1 SPQNKDL
8 FMARRWSFQHD
19 VMRRDR
25 RSWATSRS
33 RGKRMMAN
41 RSGSIVVT
49 IVIAMVVVGL
59 LIGVTWFFLRGDSNA
74 EIDAPLLSQAKRDSF
89 EHVVIEQGEVESSSN
104 VDVVCEIKSR
114 SMGSGGVAIL
124 WVIDEGARVKK
135 GERLVELDASALEQ
149 EMKQQRNVVNSSLAA
164 KISAEALLQQ
174 AIIAK
179 QEYLDGTFTTEEK
192 ALLSE
197 IAVAEQDLRKAKL
210 QLQSAERLAA
220 KGLVTSLQLEAD
232 QFAVRNAMNVL
243 DSATGRLAV
252 LRELT
257 KKKMLVQFDSDIET
271 AKANVES
278 QTKIHEEELD
288 KLADLED
295 QITKCVILAPD
306 DGVVVHANKF
316 SSRGS
321 AEFVVEAGSTVRER
335 QTIVRLPDPTKMQVK
350 AKVNE
355 SQISLIKEGM
365 PVQVKIGASDGEALR
380 GRVTKVNKYA
390 EPNSWFSSQVKEFAT
405 TIAILDPPS
414 SIRTGM
420 TAEVRIMVDHQSDAL
435 QIPVQAVH
443 EHRGHTFCLV
453 KNGTG
458 YETREIEIG
467 ASNDK
472 AVTIANGLSE
482 GDMVAMNPRRHLD
495 LLQLPEIAD
504 TPVTTSVAFTEYQ
517 QNASSAD
524 SQTAGAARGPSGG
537 APGER
542 GPGGS
547 ESNAGGGPP
556 NPEQMVAGMFQ
567 RMDTNGDGQLSADEL
582 PAERRD
588 DMLQSDTNGDG
599 MLDRAEM
606 TARMRARFAS
616 GGGGGPGGPRGG
628 FSGGGQ

>member
-1 SPQNKDL
+1 
-8 FMARRWSFQHD
+8 
-19 VMRRDR
+19 DR
-25 RSWATSRS
+25 RSRATSRS

-453 KNGTG
+453 KNGNG

-547 ESNAGGGPP
+547 EPNAGGGPP

>member
-1 SPQNKDL
+1 
-8 FMARRWSFQHD
+8 
-19 VMRRDR
+19 
-25 RSWATSRS
+25 
-33 RGKRMMAN
+33 GKRMMAN

-453 KNGTG
+453 KNGNG

-547 ESNAGGGPP
+547 EPNAGGGPP

>member
-1 SPQNKDL
+1 
-8 FMARRWSFQHD
+8 
-19 VMRRDR
+19 MRRDR
-25 RSWATSRS
+25 RSWVTGRS
-33 RGKRMMAN
+33 HGKRMMAN

-453 KNGTG
+453 KNGNG

-517 QNASSAD
+517 QSANSAD

-547 ESNAGGGPP
+547 EPNAGGGPP

>member
-1 SPQNKDL
+1 
-8 FMARRWSFQHD
+8 
-19 VMRRDR
+19 
-25 RSWATSRS
+25 
-33 RGKRMMAN
+33 
-41 RSGSIVVT
+41 
-49 IVIAMVVVGL
+49 
-59 LIGVTWFFLRGDSNA
+59 
-74 EIDAPLLSQAKRDSF
+74 PLLSQAKRDSF

-547 ESNAGGGPP
+547 E
-556 NPEQMVAGMFQ
+556 
-567 RMDTNGDGQLSADEL
+567 
-582 PAERRD
+582 
-588 DMLQSDTNGDG
+588 
-599 MLDRAEM
+599 
-606 TARMRARFAS
+606 
-616 GGGGGPGGPRGG
+616 
-628 FSGGGQ
+628 

>member
-1 SPQNKDL
+1 
-8 FMARRWSFQHD
+8 
-19 VMRRDR
+19 MRRDR
-25 RSWATSRS
+25 RSRATSRS

-380 GRVTKVNKYA
+380 GQVTKVNKYA

-547 ESNAGGGPP
+547 EPNAGGGPP

>member
-1 SPQNKDL
+1 
-8 FMARRWSFQHD
+8 
-19 VMRRDR
+19 MRRDR

-243 DSATGRLAV
+243 DSATSRLAV

-547 ESNAGGGPP
+547 EPNAGGGPP